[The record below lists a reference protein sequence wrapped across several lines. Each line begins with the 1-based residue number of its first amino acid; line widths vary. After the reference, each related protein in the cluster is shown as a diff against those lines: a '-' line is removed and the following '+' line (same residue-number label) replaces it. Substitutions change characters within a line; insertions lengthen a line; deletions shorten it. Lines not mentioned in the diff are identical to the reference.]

1 MKYEF
6 KKSNSAICPPVIDK
20 TSSATG
26 VYYRKNITQ
35 KTDEDG
41 KISYEYDEILLPK
54 NGEFEVDF
62 EIEDL
67 EVYAAKLQELI
78 DFFNNKERAYYDS
91 LYLTAADVERAL
103 YKAKQI
109 DFDDV
114 VELAKQYPQIDIK
127 ALKIELKANHF
138 YRGNPYI
145 NQIGALL
152 GFTSEQ
158 LDNLF
163 KNGTF

>member
-6 KKSNSAICPPVIDK
+6 KKANSTVQPPIIDK
-20 TSSATG
+20 TSSAIG
-26 VYYRKNITQ
+26 VYYRKNIVE
-35 KTDEDG
+35 KTDEQENVY
-41 KISYEYDEILLPK
+41 YEYDEILLPR
-54 NGEFEVDF
+54 NGEFQVDF

-67 EVYAAKLQELI
+67 DIYAGKLQEFI
-78 DFFNNKERAYYDS
+78 DFFNNKERAYYDN

-103 YKAKQI
+103 YQAKQI

-114 VELAKQYPQIDIK
+114 VEFAKQYPQIDIK

-145 NQIGALL
+145 NQIGTLL